1 MFGELS
7 VVVNEFMR
15 QEPLL
20 LESIGDPRTAPKTAS
35 WLDDTCR
42 KIRRD
47 IQSRKEIFRDGLMA
61 LEGILKQDDD
71 YHGHISDWLRCHCYL
86 YGGLDPKHTATV
98 RDFEIDFLLKQFDGI
113 YGIKKRETD
122 PTDTVDFN
130 LREILMDL
138 YAQFESARDCFR
150 LLSRIDSLARSDHRD
165 SKEINHYWNVSASLS
180 AMFTIDWA
188 SFGREEL
195 FINNGYRAAS
205 WLREEGYVSPS
216 AHILQVGC
224 GIGRIERHLAL
235 MAGHVYGADI
245 SEEMIQL
252 GKEWLSCHPNVTLFK
267 TDGSRLPLQ
276 SGILDTV
283 FSFLV
288 FIHINSTA
296 LWHDIFKEAAR
307 VLKPSGCYLF
317 TIGADISRQNRIA
330 IESLGERVG
339 LKTDRI
345 IRVNSRR
352 INSFSYE
359 WDWLFVFRKPT
370 PGPAVAPLL
379 DNRL

>member
-1 MFGELS
+1 MFKDILATAD
-7 VVVNEFMR
+7 EFICR
-15 QEPLL
+15 EPLL
-20 LESIGDPRTAPKTAS
+20 FEAVGAPPAAAKPGS
-35 WLDDTCR
+35 WLDNTYR
-42 KIRRD
+42 KIRHD
-47 IQSRKEIFRDGLMA
+47 LQSRREIYRDGLVA
-61 LEGILKQDDD
+61 LAGILKRGDD

-86 YGGLDPKHTATV
+86 YGGLDSKYIANV
-98 RDFEIDFLLKQFDGI
+98 RDFEIDFLSKGGDASQWQ
-113 YGIKKRETD
+113 TD
-122 PTDTVDFN
+122 IGRLD
-130 LREILMDL
+130 LRAILTDL
-138 YAQFESARDCFR
+138 YAQFESAKDCFG
-150 LLSRIDSLARSDHRD
+150 LLSRIDSLTRSGHQD
-165 SKEINHYWNVSASLS
+165 SKEINRYWNVSASLS

-205 WLREEGYVSPS
+205 WLRDEGYATPNS
-216 AHILQVGC
+216 HILQIGC

-235 MAGHVYGADI
+235 MAEQVYGADI

-252 GKEWLSCHPNVTLFK
+252 GKEWLSGHPNVTLFK

-307 VLKPSGCYLF
+307 VLKPSGQYLF
-317 TIGADISRQNRIA
+317 TMGAETSRQNRFA
-330 IESLGERVG
+330 IESLGESVG
-339 LKTDRI
+339 LKTARI
-345 IRVNSRR
+345 CRVNSRR

-359 WDWLFVFRKPT
+359 WDWLFVFRKP
-370 PGPAVAPLL
+370 A
-379 DNRL
+379 